1 MQSQKKKVCHMIYG
15 LPTVMVLLVA
25 SYKISR
31 LVPSSLSAPPPS
43 PALANCNPRHLPISL
58 HHHLF

>member
-1 MQSQKKKVCHMIYG
+1 MIHG
-15 LPTVMVLLVA
+15 LPTAMVLLVA
-25 SYKISR
+25 SNKTSR
-31 LVPSSLSAPPPS
+31 LIRSSLKLLSAPPPS